1 MKEIKIILVDDDEDD
16 YVFFKQILDFQ
27 TFNTT
32 LHRVS
37 NGDEL
42 MERLRYKTE
51 NLPNII
57 FLDMKLPG
65 KSGLEI
71 LELLKGDIKLSE
83 IIVAIYSTSY
93 VESIAQTLYDK
104 GADFYIQKPIRF
116 QEMQRVIES
125 ALGTISNNAN
135 KYVRTREN
143 YLIS

>member
-1 MKEIKIILVDDDEDD
+1 MKQIKIILVDDDEDD
-16 YVFFKQILDFQ
+16 YVFFQQILDFQ

-42 MERLRYKTE
+42 MQTLNKND

-71 LELLKGDIKLSE
+71 LELLKADIKLSE

-93 VESIAQTLYDK
+93 VESIAQNLYDK
-104 GADFYIQKPIRF
+104 GAEFYIQKPICF
-116 QEMQRVIES
+116 KDMKRVIES
-125 ALGTISNNAN
+125 ALSTISSSSNN
-135 KYVRTREN
+135 YVRSRESF
-143 YLIS
+143 LIS

>member
-1 MKEIKIILVDDDEDD
+1 MKQIKIILVDDDEDD
-16 YVFFKQILDFQ
+16 YVFFQQILGFQ
-27 TFNTT
+27 TFDTT

-42 MERLRYKTE
+42 MKTLRH
-51 NLPNII
+51 NNDSLPDII

-71 LELLKGDIKLSE
+71 LDLIKGDITLSE

-93 VESIAQTLYDK
+93 VESIAQDLYDK
-104 GADFYIQKPIRF
+104 GAEFYIQKPICF
-116 QEMQRVIES
+116 KDMQRVIET
-125 ALGTISNNAN
+125 ALDTISNSSNN
-135 KYVRTREN
+135 YVRSRES